1 MHMHI
6 FHIAQVSAQFSNR
19 STNFLEDAHK
29 SLLWVFFL
37 QGISN
42 FDGCADIHS
51 LPRRQKINFFR
62 AFDRPASHICTFA
75 NKWVSLKN
83 ACSKLTAV
91 QKAFHFYTH
100 SGTLFNQSR
109 FCFYHDVRISVL
121 PTCLWQF
128 RWRQDSNQWFDRS
141 DQIFFCKTWSWSSI
155 GPICMGHLQIIFR
168 LSLLKVNIL

>member
-6 FHIAQVSAQFSNR
+6 FHIAQVSAIF
-19 STNFLEDAHK
+19 K
-29 SLLWVFFL
+29 SQYEFPRRCAKVYCIFFFFARHIKFWRVC
-37 QGISN
+37 GY
-42 FDGCADIHS
+42 S

-62 AFDRPASHICTFA
+62 AFDRPASFICTFA

-83 ACSKLTAV
+83 ACSKLTV

-109 FCFYHDVRISVL
+109 FCFYHDVIISVL

-141 DQIFFCKTWSWSSI
+141 DQIFFCKTWSWSNI

>member
-19 STNFLEDAHK
+19 STNFLEDAQK
-29 SLLWVFFL
+29 CIVGFFFARHIKFWRVC
-37 QGISN
+37 GY
-42 FDGCADIHS
+42 S

-62 AFDRPASHICTFA
+62 AFDRPASFICTFA

-141 DQIFFCKTWSWSSI
+141 DLDLTLGQSAWVIYKSFSDFHYWK
-155 GPICMGHLQIIFR
+155 
-168 LSLLKVNIL
+168 

>member
-42 FDGCADIHS
+42 FGGCAADIHS

-141 DQIFFCKTWSWSSI
+141 DQIFFYKTWSWSSI
-155 GPICMGHLQIIFR
+155 EPICMGHLQIIFR
-168 LSLLKVNIL
+168 LSLYWN

>member
-29 SLLWVFFL
+29 CIFFARHIKFWRVC
-37 QGISN
+37 GY
-42 FDGCADIHS
+42 FTP
-51 LPRRQKINFFR
+51 PRRQKINFFR
-62 AFDRPASHICTFA
+62 AFDRPASFICTFA
-75 NKWVSLKN
+75 NTKWVSLKN

-141 DQIFFCKTWSWSSI
+141 DLDLTLGQSAWVIYKSFSDFHSW
-155 GPICMGHLQIIFR
+155 
-168 LSLLKVNIL
+168 N